1 MKCVAKKDNGSASVQ
16 FTDLETEVPGT
27 YFGQFIVDYRR
38 QNTDTYFGDGY
49 FSYEYFNEYIGWFT
63 SSEYE
68 SFADEYFGDGF
79 FSDQFFSGYFSGV
92 DQEIQTAVCT
102 FPSDGYIIIKINKSV
117 RP

>member
-1 MKCVAKKDNGSASVQ
+1 MKCVEKKDNGAASVQ
-16 FTDLETEVPGT
+16 FTDLETGVPGT

-38 QNTDTYFGDGY
+38 PNTDIYFGEGY
-49 FSYEYFNEYIGWFT
+49 FS
-63 SSEYE
+63 
-68 SFADEYFGDGF
+68 DEYFGDGF